1 MIGDRKGG
9 LDIKLE
15 TNAGEATSWDM
26 VTLNVEGHR
35 VYMREA
41 YRRKLTKGRSSCMLI
56 YCDETAPQFRTKLQE
71 CISLALG
78 VHLVYLGHTGFSEG
92 WNVTNIRAVH
102 GYSINKQ
109 IFRLPPQ
116 PPSPLSATSY
126 NMLDG
131 ERFNKQ
137 VNALCAN
144 YDKLHLGHLSWGY
157 WHAMFATAHIGAAH
171 YGAIIEALCRGYV
184 ESNPELRGGKII
196 PDEANWGKLANA
208 LNAALDVAGLDQEAL
223 QMLRNKVSNLNSLP
237 RGPRMELVCSKIGI
251 KLGEPEKAAAWGRR
265 NRAVHG
271 SRIGSDEYVQ
281 VVRDIK
287 LPNIVFNRMLIAM
300 TNASDSY
307 IDYYS
312 TDHPVRN
319 ISEPVPI

>member
-1 MIGDRKGG
+1 
-9 LDIKLE
+9 L
-15 TNAGEATSWDM
+15 
-26 VTLNVEGHR
+26 
-35 VYMREA
+35 
-41 YRRKLTKGRSSCMLI
+41 
-56 YCDETAPQFRTKLQE
+56 
-71 CISLALG
+71 
-78 VHLVYLGHTGFSEG
+78 
-92 WNVTNIRAVH
+92 
-102 GYSINKQ
+102 
-109 IFRLPPQ
+109 
-116 PPSPLSATSY
+116 
-126 NMLDG
+126 
-131 ERFNKQ
+131 
-137 VNALCAN
+137 
-144 YDKLHLGHLSWGY
+144 
-157 WHAMFATAHIGAAH
+157 
-171 YGAIIEALCRGYV
+171 RGYV

-251 KLGEPEKAAAWGRR
+251 KLGEPEKAAWGRR

-287 LPNIVFNRMLIAM
+287 LLNIVFNRMLIAM